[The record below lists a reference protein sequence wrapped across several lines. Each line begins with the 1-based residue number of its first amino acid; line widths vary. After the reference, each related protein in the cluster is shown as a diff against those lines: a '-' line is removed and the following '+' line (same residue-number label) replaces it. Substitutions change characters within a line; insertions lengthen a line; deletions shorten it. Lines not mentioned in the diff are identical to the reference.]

1 MLALFAILFAAIVPT
16 YLYVRLFYWA
26 DRYEREPRW
35 LATVAFVWGAIPAVI
50 ASLIGEMILS
60 VPIGD
65 PAIMSDS
72 LLGVIIEDAIYAPII
87 EEVTKGFALLLIF
100 WFVRREFDGVLDGLI
115 YGALIG
121 FGFAM
126 TENLFYFIGAFDE
139 GGFGNLAVVI
149 LLRTVIFG
157 LNHALY
163 TGLTGIGLGFARN
176 ATTWVGRLI
185 WPLVGLTAAILA
197 HGLHNFGASL
207 ASQNG
212 AALLIS
218 LGVAAGGCC
227 IVLLTILLSWQ
238 YERNCIRA
246 ELAEEI
252 GVTLTLQE
260 YENLIK
266 RWRNPLRRPKNER
279 AEADRMHLYAKLA
292 LNKSRLRRLGAERE
306 PALPAQIGQIRAQLA
321 M

>member
-1 MLALFAILFAAIVPT
+1 MLALFTILLAAIVPT

-35 LATVAFVWGAIPAVI
+35 LATVAFLWGAIPAII
-50 ASLIGEMILS
+50 ASLIGEMILE

-65 PAIMSDS
+65 AALMTGSVFSSI
-72 LLGVIIEDAIYAPII
+72 VEDAIYAPVI
-87 EEVTKGFALLLIF
+87 EELTKGLALLLIF
-100 WFVRREFDGVLDGLI
+100 WFIRREFDGVLDGLI

-126 TENLFYFIGAFDE
+126 TENIFYFIGAFDE
-139 GGFGNLAVVI
+139 GGFGNLAMVI
-149 LLRTVIFG
+149 LLRTLIFG

-163 TGLTGIGLGFARN
+163 TGLTGIGFGFARN
-176 ATTWVGRLI
+176 ATTRLGRLI
-185 WPLVGLTAAILA
+185 WPLVGLMAAILA
-197 HGLHNFGASL
+197 HSLHNFGASF
-207 ASQNG
+207 ASENG
-212 AALLIS
+212 AALLLS
-218 LGVAAGGCC
+218 LVVAAAGFC

-306 PALPAQIGQIRAQLA
+306 PALSAQIGQIRAQLA